1 LETFY
6 AKSGKLARFFS
17 SNAAF
22 AKDALYKFSKEK
34 EKEKGVFVILTSW
47 IG

>member
-1 LETFY
+1 LESFY

-34 EKEKGVFVILTSW
+34 EKGVFVILTSW